1 MSFRS
6 DYSKENAQSQ
16 QFMSFLAKNLKEN
29 AQSQQFV
36 SFPVKNSK
44 ENAKK
49 GSPVITGY
57 HFLHIFCCFIC
68 RKALNK
74 G

>member
-1 MSFRS
+1 
-6 DYSKENAQSQ
+6 
-16 QFMSFLAKNLKEN
+16 MSFLAKSLKEN

-49 GSPVITGY
+49 RQPGNHRVSLPAYIFQIY
-57 HFLHIFCCFIC
+57 MHYIPLHS
-68 RKALNK
+68 
-74 G
+74 